1 MIEICAITQSFK
13 MLNYSKNNY
22 WISKRV
28 ILVLLLVAS
37 TIVKHLKSQV
47 YSETFSSTLA
57 ASGWTNVNLT
67 VPWSSGSY
75 IGISNTWKVSDS
87 ESGRPAN
94 TCGGANLGNPS
105 LYIGATAFA
114 SGAAYLSN
122 AATNRRIMSPNIN
135 TTGYTNMT
143 LSFNYIG
150 NGEANDDKAY
160 LQYSIDGGTTWIN
173 ATGAPTSSNPSL
185 PVGAS
190 LNNLKSQICGS
201 SQGRWTNI
209 TWDLPAVCEN
219 ITNLKI
225 AFVWQNDTDLNA
237 TDPSFAVDD
246 VTITTS
252 TPLPIE
258 LISFTGKNHGTENI
272 LNWQTASEINNDFFT
287 LEHSSDATNFS
298 TLAIIDGAGNSN
310 HTLNYSYTDK
320 NPSKGIN
327 YYRLKQTD
335 FNGQYKYSNTI
346 ALENNIE
353 NKFDIINTYNNSEQG
368 TMEITF
374 SCSQECV
381 LTIDLYDLTGK
392 KIYSVAANTE
402 GNNTKVTIPSYLLSK
417 GIYLIKAYN
426 GKDLITK
433 KINL

>member
-1 MIEICAITQSFK
+1 MFNCRR
-13 MLNYSKNNY
+13 NNY
-22 WISKRV
+22 WISKQA
-28 ILVLLLVAS
+28 IFALSLLVL
-37 TIVKHLKSQV
+37 TTYKHLKSQV

-67 VPWSSGSY
+67 VPWSSGTF
-75 IGISNTWKVSDS
+75 IGISNTWKVADS

-105 LYIGATAFA
+105 LYIGATALA

-160 LQYSIDGGTTWIN
+160 LQYSTDGGTTWIN
-173 ATGAPTSSNPSL
+173 ATGAPTSSNPAL
-185 PVGAS
+185 PAGAN
-190 LNNLKSQICGS
+190 LNNLKSQICGTG
-201 SQGRWTNI
+201 QGRWTNI
-209 TWDLPAVCEN
+209 TWDLPVVCEN

-225 AFVWQNDTDLNA
+225 AFVWQNDTDANA

-252 TPLPIE
+252 APLPIQ
-258 LISFTGKNHGTENI
+258 LLSFTGKNYGAENV
-272 LNWQTASEINNDFFT
+272 LTWQTASEVNNDFFT
-287 LEHSSDATNFS
+287 IEHSSDAVNFFE
-298 TLAIIDGAGNSN
+298 LGIVDGAGNSN
-310 HTLNYSYTDK
+310 QTLNYTYIDK
-320 NPSKGIN
+320 HPGIGIN

-346 ALENNIE
+346 ALENNTE
-353 NKFDIINTYNNSEQG
+353 NHFDIINSYNNPEQNIL
-368 TMEITF
+368 ELTF
-374 SCSQECV
+374 SCSEECI
-381 LTIDLYDLTGK
+381 LNIELFDLNGK
-392 KIYSVAANTE
+392 KIYSVVANTE
-402 GNNTKVTIPSYLLSK
+402 GSSTKILIPSHLLSK

-426 GKDLITK
+426 GKEIITK